1 MSIASIALQRLSQQ
15 RLTHNPFGA
24 PAEVVSW
31 LGAVQAQDY
40 PGAKWSL
47 GMRMAGATDETI
59 ERAFNDGEILRTH
72 LMRPTW
78 HFVTPADIRW
88 IQELTAPRVNAV
100 NAHRYRELEL
110 DEALLRR
117 CSDLIARALESG
129 NQLTRVELRE
139 ALEREGILTEGQR
152 LAYILHRAE
161 LDLVACSGPRR
172 GKQFTYMLLDERAP
186 RAMSLPREEALAE
199 LTRRYFTGHGPATAK
214 DFAWWSGL
222 TMADV
227 KTGLEIA
234 APHLSSESVDGQVM
248 YFSAAVSPAPGADP
262 AAGKPDPGKP
272 PAACLLPLYD
282 EYHVGYANFGRSI
295 LYRREGRLSAEF
307 NATILYNQR
316 VIGFWQRTFR
326 KGGVTVALSP
336 LAQFSAGEKEAVG
349 SAVETYA
356 EFLGLP
362 ADCVWLE
369 ESR

>member
-1 MSIASIALQRLSQQ
+1 MPHSNIALQRLSQQ
-15 RLTHNPFGA
+15 RLTHNPLGT
-24 PAEVVSW
+24 PADVVSW

-47 GMRMAGATDETI
+47 GMRMAGATDEII

-117 CSDLIARALESG
+117 CSDLIARALEGG
-129 NQLTRVELRE
+129 NQRTRAELRE
-139 ALEREGILTEGQR
+139 ALEREGIITEGQR

-161 LDLVACSGPRR
+161 LDMVACSGPRR

-186 RAMSLPREEALAE
+186 RARSLPREEALAE
-199 LTRRYFTGHGPATAK
+199 LARRYFTGHGPATAK

-222 TMADV
+222 TLADV
-227 KTGLEIA
+227 KTGLNLA
-234 APHLSSESVDGQVM
+234 SPHLSSDSADGQVV
-248 YFSAAVSPAPGADP
+248 YFSAAMSPALGAQP
-262 AAGKPDPGKP
+262 AAGKP
-272 PAACLLPLYD
+272 PAAYLLPTYD
-282 EYHVGYANFGRSI
+282 EYHIGYANFGRSI

-307 NATILYNQR
+307 NATIQYNQR

-336 LAQFSAGEKEAVG
+336 LAQFSPGEKEAVG
-349 SAVETYA
+349 IAVEKYA